1 MSHFQSARP
10 SSTHIKFHEDVVL
23 LLIANREFAL
33 RLLVRICKSLK
44 LLDGLGL
51 HHLDAELHVAIRV
64 LMTRLK

>member
-1 MSHFQSARP
+1 MIHFQSAGP
-10 SSTHIKFHEDVVL
+10 PSTHIKFHEDVVL

-33 RLLVRICKSLK
+33 RLLVRIRKSLE

-51 HHLDAELHVAIRV
+51 HHLDAELYVALRV

>member
-1 MSHFQSARP
+1 M
-10 SSTHIKFHEDVVL
+10 L

-33 RLLVRICKSLK
+33 RLLVRIRKSLE

-51 HHLDAELHVAIRV
+51 HHLDAELYVALRV